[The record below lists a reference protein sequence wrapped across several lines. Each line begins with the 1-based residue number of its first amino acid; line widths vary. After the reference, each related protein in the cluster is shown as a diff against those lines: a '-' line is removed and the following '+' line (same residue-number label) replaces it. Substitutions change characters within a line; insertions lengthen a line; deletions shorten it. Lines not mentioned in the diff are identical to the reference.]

1 LDEDEFDIPLPSN
14 DEVML
19 EVNPEHRMVVK
30 ENKYRREN
38 RRLRNSLSFRTGT
51 LLINSFKRPW
61 MLLLLPFTLMFLGW
75 QYGNER
81 LGRRSVPYPDRSL
94 DDHETRDSLRDCIVL
109 FPTNGV
115 GFGHFTRMYALAK
128 RFRKQ
133 SPNTEIVFF
142 TTMPTLQI
150 LYNEGF
156 STYHLAG
163 RKKHREMTAS
173 EWNAMVEENLSLV
186 LNQHKPKM
194 FIFDGAFPYRG
205 MLNAIRSRDRIEKVW
220 VRRGMFRKGSN
231 IPVDSIDHFTSIVR
245 PGDGVDVDEHLEV
258 EIPMQSHTVSPM
270 LLMDHDE
277 LLTKQQAQSRLN
289 LPEDSKIVYVQLG
302 AGRIND
308 IDSEIRLTV
317 EALLKHEGVHVVIG
331 ESMLGERIFFEH
343 PRVQLL
349 RDYPNSM
356 YFKAFDASIQAGG
369 YNSFHEMRT
378 FGLPTLFY
386 PNMNTGMDD
395 QLARCNISQSEG
407 WGLVLK
413 ERTEASIEHSV
424 EALLELE
431 VPRVRPQLTNGAGEL
446 ATLLLNKMRS
456 AHG

>member
-1 LDEDEFDIPLPSN
+1 MDEDEFDIPFPSN

-317 EALLKHEGVHVVIG
+317 DALLKHEGVHVVIG

-431 VPRVRPQLTNGAGEL
+431 VPRARPQLTNGAGEL

>member
-81 LGRRSVPYPDRSL
+81 LCRRSVPYPDRSL

-317 EALLKHEGVHVVIG
+317 DALLKHEGVHVVIG